1 MQRRPS
7 VATRHESEETTSLSS
22 LPVSVEFPPKLI
34 NVQRRAEAAEVA
46 EMATE
51 APERKTEVEGREAR
65 APLQRTGAIGAIN
78 TDIGK

>member
-1 MQRRPS
+1 M
-7 VATRHESEETTSLSS
+7 ATRHESEETTSLSS
-22 LPVSVEFPPKLI
+22 LPVSVETKLN